1 MNSEM
6 TTPTNSTA
14 PQQGTRPASR
24 WNAYWRLMRFDRPI
38 GILLLLWPTWWALLL
53 AGGGWPT
60 ARNALIFT
68 AGVVIMR
75 AAGCVMNDIAD
86 RDFDPHVERTRQ
98 RPLASGELQLQQALG
113 LFFVL
118 MAIAFLLVLLTNALT
133 IKLALVGALLA
144 STYPFFKRFTHV
156 PQVVLG
162 IAFGWG
168 ITMAFAAETGAVP
181 ALAWW
186 LLATNTVWSVIYDT
200 EYAMVDREDDLAV
213 GIKSTAILFGRF
225 DVPAIAVLMVGMVA
239 LLALVGAQAG
249 LGWPWYLGLAVAAA
263 LFSWQL
269 VAIRRRERDACFRA
283 FMNNNWVGF
292 ALFVGLLLHY
302 LAAGAYSV

>member
-1 MNSEM
+1 M
-6 TTPTNSTA
+6 
-14 PQQGTRPASR
+14 RPASR

-168 ITMAFAAETGAVP
+168 IPMAFAAETGAVP

>member
-14 PQQGTRPASR
+14 PQQGMRPASR

-53 AGGGWPT
+53 ASGGWPT

-98 RPLASGELQLQQALG
+98 RPLASGELQLKQALG

-118 MAIAFLLVLLTNALT
+118 MVIAFLLVLMTNALT
-133 IKLALVGALLA
+133 VKLALVGALLA
-144 STYPFFKRFTHV
+144 STYPFFKRFTHA

-168 ITMAFAAETGAVP
+168 IPMAFAAETGAVP

-186 LLATNTVWSVIYDT
+186 LLAINTVWSVIYDT

-225 DVPAIAVLMVGMVA
+225 DVPAIAVLMVGMIA
-239 LLALVGAQAG
+239 LLGVVGAEAG

-263 LFSWQL
+263 LFGWQL
-269 VAIRRRERDACFRA
+269 VTIRQREREACFRA

-302 LAAGAYSV
+302 FAAGAYSV